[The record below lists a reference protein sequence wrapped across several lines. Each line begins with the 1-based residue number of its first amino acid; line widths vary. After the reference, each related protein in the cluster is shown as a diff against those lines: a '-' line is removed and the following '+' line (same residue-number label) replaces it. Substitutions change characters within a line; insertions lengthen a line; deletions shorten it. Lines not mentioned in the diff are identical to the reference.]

1 MKEKKIP
8 RVMLAAMKSG
18 SGKTV
23 LTCTLLEALKRRQLR
38 LKAFK
43 CGPDFIDPMFHKK
56 ILGVSS
62 YHLDGFFLEEK
73 PLRELFVKNG
83 EGADLAVLEGVMGL
97 YDGLGGIQEKASSY
111 QVAETLQVPIILVVD
126 LHGMGRTLLSLL
138 SGILSYDRAG
148 LIKGIILN
156 RTTEA
161 FYHSLKPMIEAEL
174 SISVLGY
181 YPIQKNLKLESRYL
195 GLKLPHEKADILKQI
210 RLAAEVL
217 ENTVDVEGI
226 LRIAAES
233 DPVYWQE
240 PQKMAGGASVRIG
253 VARDEAFCFYYEE
266 NLNCLRALGAELVPF
281 SPLYEKK
288 LPENISGLLLGG
300 GYPELYGAQLAAN
313 HTMKMA
319 IRDAIASGMPSI
331 AECGGFLYLHE
342 ALQDEKG
349 QSHPMCGVIAGNCK
363 NQGHLVRFG
372 YITIEEIENAFLPK
386 GMQIKGHEF
395 HYYDSTAN
403 GTDCIARK
411 PVGKREWNCIHSGAN
426 HWWGFPHLYY
436 PSCPEYAEHF
446 VKMAEQFQR
455 IQRG

>member
-1 MKEKKIP
+1 M
-8 RVMLAAMKSG
+8 
-18 SGKTV
+18 
-23 LTCTLLEALKRRQLR
+23 
-38 LKAFK
+38 
-43 CGPDFIDPMFHKK
+43 
-56 ILGVSS
+56 
-62 YHLDGFFLEEK
+62 
-73 PLRELFVKNG
+73 
-83 EGADLAVLEGVMGL
+83 
-97 YDGLGGIQEKASSY
+97 
-111 QVAETLQVPIILVVD
+111 
-126 LHGMGRTLLSLL
+126 
-138 SGILSYDRAG
+138 
-148 LIKGIILN
+148 
-156 RTTEA
+156 
-161 FYHSLKPMIEAEL
+161 
-174 SISVLGY
+174 
-181 YPIQKNLKLESRYL
+181 
-195 GLKLPHEKADILKQI
+195 
-210 RLAAEVL
+210 
-217 ENTVDVEGI
+217 
-226 LRIAAES
+226 
-233 DPVYWQE
+233 
-240 PQKMAGGASVRIG
+240 
-253 VARDEAFCFYYEE
+253 
-266 NLNCLRALGAELVPF
+266 GAELVPF

-342 ALQDEKG
+342 TLQDEKG
-349 QSHPMCGVIAGNCK
+349 QSHQMCGVIAGSCK

-446 VKMAEQFQR
+446 VKVAGQFQR